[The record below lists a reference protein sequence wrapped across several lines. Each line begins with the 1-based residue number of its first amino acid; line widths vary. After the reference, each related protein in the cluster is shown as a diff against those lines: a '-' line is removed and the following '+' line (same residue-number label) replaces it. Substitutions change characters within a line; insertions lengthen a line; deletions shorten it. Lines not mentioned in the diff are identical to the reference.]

1 MNRTV
6 KHCIVHKHA
15 YIHIIHKYKSLK
27 QQLHYQYQC
36 QHQQRQTVTRTMD
49 KTIREK
55 SSSEQK
61 HSAHNTR
68 VSSRTKILFARNAM
82 NFFGIFNTNL
92 FTWRVMYIETEHR
105 SLMLYATEAMT
116 RNFIQCKSAIESK
129 RRVLKSF
136 NQQNVI

>member
-6 KHCIVHKHA
+6 KHCIVYKHA
-15 YIHIIHKYKSLK
+15 YIHIIHKYKSLQ
-27 QQLHYQYQC
+27 QQLQYQYQC
-36 QHQQRQTVTRTMD
+36 QYQQRQTVTRTMD

-82 NFFGIFNTNL
+82 IFFGIFNTNL
-92 FTWRVMYIETEHR
+92 FTWRVMYWNWASINDAICHR
-105 SLMLYATEAMT
+105 GYDTLFHTMQKCNWE
-116 RNFIQCKSAIESK
+116 QEESIK
-129 RRVLKSF
+129 IS
-136 NQQNVI
+136 